1 MSHLAFASE
10 GWECERPLKISGAIR
25 NNLEALA
32 LIRPSDGFPSP
43 SQVPPQWN
51 PEAPVPPVAGASLIG
66 KAAEDLEQCQVDAN
80 SVTESHYPAEFS
92 RFVVSCDPRLRS
104 KRMLVDRRVGV
115 ITHI

>member
-43 SQVPPQWN
+43 SQVPPN
-51 PEAPVPPVAGASLIG
+51 GTLKPRCPPSPGLLLLVKLPRI
-66 KAAEDLEQCQVDAN
+66 LEQCQVDAN
-80 SVTESHYPAEFS
+80 SETESHYPAEFS

-104 KRMLVDRRVGV
+104 KRVLADRRMGV
-115 ITHI
+115 ITDI

>member
-66 KAAEDLEQCQVDAN
+66 KAAEDFG
-80 SVTESHYPAEFS
+80 TMPS
-92 RFVVSCDPRLRS
+92 RC
-104 KRMLVDRRVGV
+104 KQ
-115 ITHI
+115 